1 MQYLSRNAAAITT
14 LLLCHHVAHF
24 ATGFTSSS
32 PTTAATPTGNNPPR
46 KAALTTPT
54 MGPAPGLFPRK
65 LPSGLGSWRV
75 ESIVDSGKPNSMFVF
90 LFDDGSVHTAVSGAD
105 GQDDQ
110 AGRWRVRGNE
120 FSLTVD
126 RRSKSRMLED
136 LRYVGVLKKF
146 SSVVEG
152 SVIEGQMDPA
162 VVGKFKMT
170 PLESSMA
177 TDLKKAAEAI
187 DSDKYIVPKYSKS
200 ALAGT
205 WVLMWQDTGA
215 VFRLRLGED
224 LMFESVEGVGS
235 GQLGGRWNLWGPDR
249 MSMTVVRS
257 KSHGVQMHG
266 DHMFWGTKIEGP
278 ADSKIPLKISG
289 YVMYGFLEPT
299 CVGRF
304 IMRRSQQG
312 KQAAQEDDG

>member
-1 MQYLSRNAAAITT
+1 MS
-14 LLLCHHVAHF
+14 
-24 ATGFTSSS
+24 
-32 PTTAATPTGNNPPR
+32 
-46 KAALTTPT
+46 
-54 MGPAPGLFPRK
+54 GPAPGLWNRK
-65 LPSGLGSWRV
+65 LPNTLGSWRV
-75 ESIVDSGKPNSMFVF
+75 ESVVDSQEPNSMFVF
-90 LFDDGSVHTAVSGAD
+90 LFDDGSVHTAVGGAD

-110 AGRWRVRGNE
+110 AGRWRVQGNE

-162 VVGKFKMT
+162 VVGKFRMT

-177 TDLKKAAEAI
+177 SDLKKAAEINDDA
-187 DSDKYIVPKYSKS
+187 KVIVPKYSKS
-200 ALAGT
+200 ALAGD

-215 VFRLRLGED
+215 VFRLHLGED
-224 LMFESVEGVGS
+224 LQFESIGGVGS
-235 GQLGGRWNLWGPDR
+235 GQLGGRWNLWGAER
-249 MSMTVVRS
+249 MFMTVVRS

-266 DHMFWGTKIEGP
+266 DHMFWGTKISGP
-278 ADSKIPLKISG
+278 PDSKIPLKISG

-304 IMRRSQQG
+304 IMRRSQEGQ
-312 KQAAQEDDG
+312 QA